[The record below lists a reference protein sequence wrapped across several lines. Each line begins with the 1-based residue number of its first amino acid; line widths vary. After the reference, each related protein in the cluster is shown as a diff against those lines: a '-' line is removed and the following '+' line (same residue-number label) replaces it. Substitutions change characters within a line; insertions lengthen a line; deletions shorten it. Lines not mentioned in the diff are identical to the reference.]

1 MLTNESMN
9 QYYPVDK
16 NEGMRKP
23 GRFRCQDPVAL
34 PIDSAF
40 VFRHLL
46 LEIINDLIY
55 ELVRLLSMVLKSF
68 HSSGGG
74 GGGGGGP
81 PPR

>member
-68 HSSGGG
+68 PSSGAGG
-74 GGGGGGP
+74 VGGAWLG
-81 PPR
+81 